1 MNMQEKSQ
9 NEDTRTGNKA
19 PLRDPA
25 EKKSVTEKLEA
36 LSPTAF
42 DSLLES
48 EAAKKFFHKRTL
60 ASPLIVPFVRGGR
73 CYEDSLPISGKDGT
87 PAYGIQP
94 KVAPGGGDSPGGDA
108 A

>member
-1 MNMQEKSQ
+1 MNMQERNDSK
-9 NEDTRTGNKA
+9 DTASG
-19 PLRDPA
+19 
-25 EKKSVTEKLEA
+25 KSVGERLED

-42 DSLLES
+42 NSLLES

-73 CYEDSLPISGKDGT
+73 CYEDSFPISGKDGT
-87 PAYGIQP
+87 PAYGISRNTAHG
-94 KVAPGGGDSPGGDA
+94 KDDSPGGDA